1 MSEKKKLVLIDGN
14 SLMNRA
20 FYALPPLM
28 NKEGMY
34 TNAIYGFTTMLLKII
49 DEQKPSHM
57 SVAFDL
63 KAPTFRHKAYSEY
76 KGNRKGMPD
85 ELRAQ
90 VEPLKELLDSFG
102 INRVELEGYEA
113 DDIIGTF
120 SKIGEEDGFEVIIVT
135 GDRDALQLASDNTT
149 VLFTKKGITDVDV
162 YDWNK
167 VEEDYGVNPI
177 EFIDLKG
184 LMGDKSDNIP
194 GVPGIGEKTGVKLI
208 QEYKSLENVIA
219 NIENL
224 KGSTKKKIEE
234 NQEIALLSKRLATIF
249 RDIPFDM
256 DMDDLKIK
264 EKDEDKVLEMFNKY
278 GFKTLISR
286 ISEIKS
292 SDDNDQVLV
301 EEVQP
306 IKDISKEEIL
316 KKINTDKFA
325 HIKFIAEKVDY
336 KDRKVVLFGIMDNE
350 GFVYFGKEEDI
361 EDFRGILESED
372 IKKYGIDIKEDYL
385 ILRSYNILL
394 KGMDFDMEIGE
405 YLLEPGGKGKI
416 EEFAQKYGRK
426 DILTEEELLGKGKNK
441 ISISELTEE
450 TLKNQIN
457 GILNMVKAQ
466 SPKLKKK
473 IEDLEMTNLLENIEM
488 PLVEVLGFMEYEGF
502 KADKEV
508 LLQLQEEYDLKIK
521 ELEEIIY
528 RIAGEEFNINSP
540 KQLGL
545 ILFEKLNLP
554 VIKKTKTG
562 YSTNAEVLESLR
574 EQHEI
579 IDYISA
585 YRQVVKLKSTY
596 VDGLL
601 SLMTKDDRIHS
612 SFNQTITATG
622 RISST
627 DPNLQNIPVRQEMGR
642 VLRKA
647 FISKDEYTLVD
658 ADYSQI
664 ELRILA
670 HMAEEDILIES
681 FSKDEDIHSR
691 TASEVF
697 STPLKEVTKEMRS
710 AAKAVNFG
718 IVYGVSDFGLAQ
730 NLNIPVKE
738 AKGYIDLYFSRYPKI
753 KEYMDN
759 TILEAEEKGYVTT
772 LLGRRRYIPEI
783 NSKNKILRS
792 LGKRLAMNT
801 PIQGTAA
808 DIIKIAMV
816 KVFKRLKSEGM
827 KTKLILQ
834 VHDELILEAPNDEV
848 EKASLILK
856 EEMESSLKLKVPM
869 GVDVN
874 VGKSW
879 YETK

>member
-1 MSEKKKLVLIDGN
+1 MGEKKKLVLIDGN

-120 SKIGEEDGFEVIIVT
+120 SKIGEQDGFEVIIVT

-208 QEYKSLENVIA
+208 QEYRSLENVIA

-292 SDDNDQVLV
+292 SDDNEEVVV

-306 IKDISKEEIL
+306 IKYISKEEIL

-350 GFVYFGKEEDI
+350 GFVYFGKEEDV

-372 IKKYGIDIKEDYL
+372 IKKCGIDIKEDYL

>member
-1 MSEKKKLVLIDGN
+1 MGEKKKLVLIDGN

-120 SKIGEEDGFEVIIVT
+120 SKIGEQDGFEVIIVT

-234 NQEIALLSKRLATIF
+234 NQEIALLSKQLATIF

-292 SDDNDQVLV
+292 SDDNEEVVV

-306 IKDISKEEIL
+306 IKYISKEEIL

-361 EDFRGILESED
+361 EEFRVILESED
-372 IKKYGIDIKEDYL
+372 IKKCGIDIKEDYL

-450 TLKNQIN
+450 ILKNQIN

>member
-350 GFVYFGKEEDI
+350 GFVYFGKEEDV

-372 IKKYGIDIKEDYL
+372 IKKCGIDIKEDYL

>member
-1 MSEKKKLVLIDGN
+1 MGEKKKLVLIDGN

-167 VEEDYGVNPI
+167 VEEDYGVNPL

-194 GVPGIGEKTGVKLI
+194 GVPGIGAKTGVKLI

-292 SDDNDQVLV
+292 SDDNEEVVV

-306 IKDISKEEIL
+306 IKYISKEEIL
-316 KKINTDKFA
+316 KKINTDKFV

-361 EDFRGILESED
+361 EDFRVILESED
-372 IKKYGIDIKEDYL
+372 IKKYGIYIKEDYL

-450 TLKNQIN
+450 ILKKQIN

-647 FISKDEYTLVD
+647 FISKDEYNLVD

-670 HMAEEDILIES
+670 HMAEEGILIES

-697 STPLKEVTKEMRS
+697 STPLNEVTKEMRS

>member
-1 MSEKKKLVLIDGN
+1 MGEKKKLVLIDGN

-120 SKIGEEDGFEVIIVT
+120 SKIGEQDGFEVIIVT

-292 SDDNDQVLV
+292 SDDNEEVVV

-306 IKDISKEEIL
+306 IKYISKEEIL

-361 EDFRGILESED
+361 EEFRKILESED
-372 IKKYGIDIKEDYL
+372 IKKCGIDIKEDYL

>member
-292 SDDNDQVLV
+292 SDDNKQVVL

-372 IKKYGIDIKEDYL
+372 IKKCGIDIKEDYL

-450 TLKNQIN
+450 ILKNQIN

-508 LLQLQEEYDLKIK
+508 LLELQEKYDLKIK